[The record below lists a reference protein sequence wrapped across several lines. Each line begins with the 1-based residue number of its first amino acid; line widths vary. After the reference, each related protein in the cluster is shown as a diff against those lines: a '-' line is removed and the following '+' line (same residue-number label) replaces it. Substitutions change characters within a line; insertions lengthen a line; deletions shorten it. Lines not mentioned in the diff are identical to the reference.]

1 MTSATKPKPPLM
13 TGESRA
19 YPVLPLRD
27 IVVFP
32 HMIVPLFVGRE
43 KSIKALEE
51 VMRSDTFILL
61 ATQKNASDDDPAT
74 DAIYGIGT
82 LASVLQ
88 LLKLPDGTVKVLVE
102 GAARAEVKRYTDR
115 EDYYEADA
123 VVTADSS
130 GDQVEA
136 EALAR
141 SVVNEFEG
149 YVKLNKK
156 VSPEVVGVVQQ
167 IDDYAKLADTVA
179 SHLAVKIPDKQMIL
193 ETPSV
198 TERLEK
204 VLGLMESE
212 ISVLQV
218 EKRIRT
224 RVKRQMEKTQREYY
238 LNEQMKAIQKELG
251 DEDGKDEL
259 AEIEEKI
266 KRTKLSKEAR
276 EKAQHE
282 LKKLRQMSPMSA
294 EATVVRNYLDWLLSI
309 PWNKK
314 SKIKK
319 DLTLA
324 EQILDADHHGLEK
337 VKERIVEYLAVQQRA
352 NKLTGPILC
361 LVGPPGV
368 GKTSLG
374 KSIAKAT
381 GREFVRV
388 SLGGVRDEAEIRGHR
403 RTYIGSMP
411 GKVIQSMRK
420 AKTSNPL
427 FLLDEV
433 DKMGAD
439 FRGDPSSALLEVLD
453 PEQNHTFNDHYL
465 EVDYDLSNVMFITTA
480 NTLNIPPPLMDRME
494 IIRIAGYTE
503 DEKVEI
509 ARKHLIPH
517 AMVKHGLEPK
527 EWSIDD
533 AALLTLIRRY
543 TREAGV
549 RNLEREISTLIRKA
563 VKEITISKKLSVEV
577 TDSVVG
583 DYIGVPKYR
592 YGEVEDE
599 DQVGVVTGLAWTDV
613 GGELLTI
620 EAAMM
625 PGKGKMTVT
634 GNLRDV
640 MKESISAAA
649 SYVRMRAVAF
659 GIEPPAFDKRDIH
672 VHVPEGATP
681 KDGPSA
687 GVAMVTAIV
696 SVMTGIPVYRDVAMT
711 GEITLRGRVLP
722 IGGLKE
728 KLLAA
733 HRGGIK
739 TVLIPEENAKDLV
752 EINDSIKS
760 GTRHHSGL
768 AHGRGVDTRAGAQA
782 RTDHL
787 GGGDGQTGRRPRHH
801 RGRCIG
807 PDRALTTPANW
818 QS

>member
-1 MTSATKPKPPLM
+1 MTSATTSAKPRPPLIP
-13 TGESRA
+13 GETRS

-74 DAIYGIGT
+74 SAIYEMGT

-102 GAARAEVKRYTDR
+102 GAARAQVTRYTER
-115 EDYYEADA
+115 TEYYEADA
-123 VVTADSS
+123 IVATDTA
-130 GDQVEA
+130 GEQVEA

-141 SVVNEFEG
+141 SVINEFEN

-156 VSPEVVGVVQQ
+156 VSPEVVSVVQQ
-167 IDDYAKLADTVA
+167 IEDYAKLADTVA
-179 SHLAVKIPDKQMIL
+179 SHLAVKIPEKQTIL
-193 ETPSV
+193 ETAVV

-204 VLGLMESE
+204 VLALMESE

-251 DEDGKDEL
+251 DEEGKDEL
-259 AEIEEKI
+259 AEIEDKI
-266 KRTKLSKEAR
+266 KKTKLSKEAR
-276 EKAQHE
+276 EKATHE

-314 SKIKK
+314 SKVKK
-319 DLTLA
+319 DLKA
-324 EQILDADHHGLEK
+324 AQEILDADHFGLEK

-374 KSIAKAT
+374 KSIAKTT

-411 GKVIQSMRK
+411 GKIIQSMRK

-509 ARKHLIPH
+509 ARRHLIP
-517 AMVKHGLEPK
+517 AAIAKHGLDSK
-527 EWSIDD
+527 EWSIDEG
-533 AALLTLIRRY
+533 ALLLLIRRY

-549 RNLEREISTLIRKA
+549 RNLERELSTLIRKA
-563 VKEITISKKLSVEV
+563 VKELTMTKKKSVKVEV
-577 TDSVVG
+577 ANLSDFL
-583 DYIGVPKYR
+583 GVPKFR
-592 YGEVEDE
+592 YGELEDE
-599 DQVGVVTGLAWTDV
+599 DQIGVVTGLAWTDV

-625 PGKGKMTVT
+625 PGKGRMTVT

-649 SYVRMRAVAF
+649 SYVRMRAISF
-659 GIEPPAFDKRDIH
+659 GIEPPRFDKRDIH

-696 SVMTGIPVYRDVAMT
+696 SVMTGIAVRRDVAMT

-733 HRGGIK
+733 ARGGMK

-752 EINDSIKS
+752 EINESIKK
-760 GTRHHSGL
+760 GL
-768 AHGRGVDTRAGAQA
+768 DIVPVSRMDEV
-782 RTDHL
+782 L
-787 GGGDGQTGRRPRHH
+787 V
-801 RGRCIG
+801 
-807 PDRALTTPANW
+807 RALVRKPDAITWDEETAKPGVPAVAEPAAEDEA
-818 QS
+818 STLTAH

>member
-1 MTSATKPKPPLM
+1 MTSAAKPKPVL
-13 TGESRA
+13 TSGESRA

-74 DAIYGIGT
+74 DAIYTVGT

-102 GAARAEVKRYTDR
+102 GAARARVQHYTTR
-115 EDYYEADA
+115 EEYFEAEA
-123 VVTADSS
+123 VAIADSA

-141 SVVNEFEG
+141 SVINEFEG

-167 IDDYAKLADTVA
+167 IEDYAKLADTVA
-179 SHLAVKIPDKQMIL
+179 SHLAVKIPDKQVIL
-193 ETPSV
+193 ETPTI

-251 DEDGKDEL
+251 DEDGKDEI
-259 AEIEEKI
+259 AELEEKI
-266 KRTKLSKEAR
+266 KRTRLSKEAR

-282 LKKLRQMSPMSA
+282 VKKLRQMSPMSA

-319 DLTLA
+319 DLGLA
-324 EQILDADHHGLEK
+324 EQILDGDHFGLEK

-517 AMVKHGLEPK
+517 AVVKHGLTPK

-533 AALLTLIRRY
+533 EALLMLIRRY

-549 RNLEREISTLIRKA
+549 RNLERELSTLIRKA
-563 VKEITISKKLSVEV
+563 VKELTIKKTESVQV
-577 TDSVVG
+577 TIKVLA
-583 DYIGVPKYR
+583 DYLGVPKFR
-592 YGEVEDE
+592 FGEIEDE

-696 SVMTGIPVYRDVAMT
+696 SVMTGIPVHRDVAMT

-733 HRGGIK
+733 LRGGIK

-760 GTRHHSGL
+760 GLDIIPVSRMDEVL
-768 AHGRGVDTRAGAQA
+768 A
-782 RTDHL
+782 
-787 GGGDGQTGRRPRHH
+787 
-801 RGRCIG
+801 
-807 PDRALTTPANW
+807 RALTRKPEPITWEEATAKPVDVPDQAVEEDA
-818 QS
+818 SGLTAH

>member
-1 MTSATKPKPPLM
+1 MTSAAKPKPLLV

-74 DAIYGIGT
+74 DAIYTIGT

-102 GAARAEVKRYTDR
+102 GAARAQVKQYTDR
-115 EDYYEADA
+115 EEYFEAEA
-123 VVTADSS
+123 EVIADSS

-167 IDDYAKLADTVA
+167 IEDYAKLADTVA
-179 SHLAVKIPDKQMIL
+179 SHLAVKIPDKQTIL

-251 DEDGKDEL
+251 DEDGKDEV
-259 AEIEEKI
+259 AELEEKI

-282 LKKLRQMSPMSA
+282 IKKLRQMSPMSA

-324 EQILDADHHGLEK
+324 EQILDADHFGLEK

-453 PEQNHTFNDHYL
+453 PEQNHAFNDHYL

-517 AMVKHGLEPK
+517 AIVKHGLEPK

-533 AALLTLIRRY
+533 EALLTMIRRY

-549 RNLEREISTLIRKA
+549 RNLERELSTLIRKA
-563 VKEITISKKLSVEV
+563 VKELTITKKQSIEV
-577 TDSVVG
+577 TDKVLP
-583 DYIGVPKYR
+583 DYLGVPKYR

-620 EAAMM
+620 ESAMM

-649 SYVRMRAVAF
+649 SYVRMRAVSF

-696 SVMTGIPVYRDVAMT
+696 SVMTGIPVRRDVAMT

-739 TVLIPEENAKDLV
+739 TVVIPEENAKDLV

-760 GTRHHSGL
+760 GLDIIPASRMDEVLKHALVRMPEAIVWDEAAAKPVDVPEPVVEEDSSGL
-768 AHGRGVDTRAGAQA
+768 TAH
-782 RTDHL
+782 
-787 GGGDGQTGRRPRHH
+787 
-801 RGRCIG
+801 
-807 PDRALTTPANW
+807 
-818 QS
+818 

>member
-1 MTSATKPKPPLM
+1 
-13 TGESRA
+13 
-19 YPVLPLRD
+19 LPLRD

-74 DAIYGIGT
+74 DAIFEVGT

-102 GAARAEVKRYTDR
+102 GVERAKVLKYTDR
-115 EDYYEADA
+115 SDYYEADA
-123 VVTADSS
+123 SVLVDDV
-130 GDQVEA
+130 GERVEA
-136 EALAR
+136 EAMAR
-141 SVVNEFEG
+141 SVVTEFES

-156 VSPEVVGVVQQ
+156 VSPEVVGVIQQ
-167 IDDYAKLADTVA
+167 IEDYAKLADTVA
-179 SHLAVKIPDKQMIL
+179 SHLAVKIPDKQDIL
-193 ETPSV
+193 ETPVV
-198 TERLEK
+198 TQRLEK

-251 DEDGKDEL
+251 DEEGRDEL
-259 AEIEEKI
+259 QELEDKI
-266 KRTKLSKEAR
+266 KKTKLSKEAR
-276 EKAQHE
+276 EKATHE

-294 EATVVRNYLDWLLSI
+294 EATVVRNYLDWLVSI

-314 SKIKK
+314 SKVKK
-319 DLTLA
+319 DLNLA
-324 EQILDADHHGLEK
+324 EQILDADHYGLEK

-374 KSIAKAT
+374 KSIARAT

-427 FLLDEV
+427 FLFDEV

-517 AMVKHGLEPK
+517 AVTKHGLDPS

-533 AALLTLIRRY
+533 EALITIIRRY

-549 RNLEREISTLIRKA
+549 RNLERELSTLIRKA
-563 VKEITISKKLSVEV
+563 VKELMTSKKKSIAV
-577 TDSVVG
+577 TATSLG
-583 DYIGVPKYR
+583 DYLGVPKYR
-592 YGEVEDE
+592 YGEIESEDL
-599 DQVGVVTGLAWTDV
+599 VGMVTGLAWTDV

-620 EAAMM
+620 EGVMM

-649 SYVRMRAVAF
+649 SYVRSRAVAF
-659 GIEPPAFDKRDIH
+659 GIEPPLFDKRDIH

-696 SVMTGIPVYRDVAMT
+696 SVMTGIPVRRDVAMT

-733 HRGGIK
+733 SRGGMK

-752 EINDSIKS
+752 EISDTIKKGLDIVPVS
-760 GTRHHSGL
+760 RMDEVLERALVRKPEPITWDEEAAKLAEAAAAAEPVIEDDGSGL
-768 AHGRGVDTRAGAQA
+768 TAH
-782 RTDHL
+782 
-787 GGGDGQTGRRPRHH
+787 
-801 RGRCIG
+801 
-807 PDRALTTPANW
+807 
-818 QS
+818 

>member
-1 MTSATKPKPPLM
+1 MTAKPRPQLQP
-13 TGESRA
+13 GETRA

-74 DAIYGIGT
+74 DSIFEVGT

-102 GAARAEVKRYTDR
+102 GAERAKVLKYTDR
-115 EDYYEADA
+115 SDYYEADA
-123 VVTADSS
+123 TVLADDQ
-130 GDQVEA
+130 GDRVEA
-136 EALAR
+136 EAMAR
-141 SVVNEFEG
+141 SVVTEFEN

-156 VSPEVVGVVQQ
+156 VSPEVVGVIQQ
-167 IDDYAKLADTVA
+167 IEDYAKLADTVA
-179 SHLAVKIPDKQMIL
+179 SHLAVKIPDKQDIL
-193 ETPSV
+193 ETPTV
-198 TERLEK
+198 TQRLEK

-251 DEDGKDEL
+251 DEEGKDEL
-259 AEIEEKI
+259 AELEDKI
-266 KRTKLSKEAR
+266 KKTKLSKEAR
-276 EKAQHE
+276 EKATHE

-314 SKIKK
+314 SKVKK
-319 DLTLA
+319 DLVGA
-324 EQILDADHHGLEK
+324 EKILNNDHYGLEK

-411 GKVIQSMRK
+411 GKIIQSMRK

-465 EVDYDLSNVMFITTA
+465 EVDYDLSSVMFITTA

-509 ARKHLIPH
+509 ARKHLIP
-517 AMVKHGLEPK
+517 AAVAKHGLDPK
-527 EWSIDD
+527 EWSVDD
-533 AALLTLIRRY
+533 EGLLLMIRRY

-549 RNLEREISTLIRKA
+549 RNLERELSTLIRKA
-563 VKEITISKKLSVEV
+563 VKELMTSKKKSIAV
-577 TDSVVG
+577 TAATVG
-583 DYIGVPKYR
+583 DYLGVPKHR
-592 YGEVEDE
+592 YGEVEAE
-599 DQVGVVTGLAWTDV
+599 DLVGMVTGLAWTDV

-620 EAAMM
+620 EGVMM

-649 SYVRMRAVAF
+649 SYVRSRAVAF
-659 GIEPPAFDKRDIH
+659 GIEPPLFDKRDIH

-696 SVMTGIPVYRDVAMT
+696 SVMTGIPARRDVAMT

-733 HRGGIK
+733 ARGGIK

-752 EINDSIKS
+752 EISETIKK
-760 GTRHHSGL
+760 GLEIIPVTRMDEVLAHALVRTPEPIEWDEASAKLAAEAAAAEPVVEDDGSGL
-768 AHGRGVDTRAGAQA
+768 TAH
-782 RTDHL
+782 
-787 GGGDGQTGRRPRHH
+787 
-801 RGRCIG
+801 
-807 PDRALTTPANW
+807 
-818 QS
+818 

>member
-1 MTSATKPKPPLM
+1 MTVAKPRPPLAP
-13 TGESRA
+13 GETRV

-32 HMIVPLFVGRE
+32 HVIAPLFVGRK
-43 KSIKALEE
+43 KSILALEE

-74 DAIYGIGT
+74 EAIYEVGT

-102 GAARAEVKRYTDR
+102 GAQRAKVVKYTNCS
-115 EDYYEADA
+115 EYYEAEA
-123 VVTADSS
+123 VAL
-130 GDQVEA
+130 GDTMGERVEA
-136 EALAR
+136 RALAR
-141 SVVNEFEG
+141 AVTNEFEN
-149 YVKLNKK
+149 YVKLNKRGP
-156 VSPEVVGVVQQ
+156 PEVVGVVQQ
-167 IDDYAKLADTVA
+167 IEDYAELADTVA
-179 SHLAVKIPDKQMIL
+179 SHLALKIPDRQAIL
-193 ETPSV
+193 ETTAV

-204 VLGLMESE
+204 LLGLIESE
-212 ISVLQV
+212 ISMLQV

-224 RVKRQMEKTQREYY
+224 RVKRQMEKTQREFF
-238 LNEQMKAIQKELG
+238 LHEQMKAIQKELG
-251 DEDGKDEL
+251 DEEGKDEL
-259 AEIEEKI
+259 AEIEDKI
-266 KRTKLSKEAR
+266 KKTKLSKEAR
-276 EKAQHE
+276 EKATHE

-294 EATVVRNYLDWLLSI
+294 ESTVVRNYLDWLLSI
-309 PWNKK
+309 PWAKR

-319 DLTLA
+319 DLKLA
-324 EQILDADHHGLEK
+324 QEVLDNDHFGLEK

-361 LVGPPGV
+361 LVGPAGV

-374 KSIAKAT
+374 RSIARAT
-381 GREFVRV
+381 GRDFVRF
-388 SLGGVRDEAEIRGHR
+388 SLGGVHDEAEIRGHR

-411 GKVIQSMRK
+411 GKIIQSMRK

-465 EVDYDLSNVMFITTA
+465 EVDYDLSHVMFITTA

-517 AMVKHGLEPK
+517 AITKHGLDSK
-527 EWSIDD
+527 EWAVDD
-533 AALLTLIRRY
+533 EALLTIIRRY

-549 RNLEREISTLIRKA
+549 RNLERELSTLIRKA
-563 VKEITISKKLSVEV
+563 VKELILSEKKSVKASA
-577 TDSVVG
+577 DNLA
-583 DYIGVPKYR
+583 DYLGVPKYR
-592 YGEVEDE
+592 YGEVEDK
-599 DQVGVVTGLAWTDV
+599 DQIGIVTGLAWTDV

-625 PGKGKMTVT
+625 PGKGRMTVT

-659 GIEPPAFDKRDIH
+659 GIMPPLFENRDIH

-687 GVAMVTAIV
+687 GVAMATAIV
-696 SVMTGIPVYRDVAMT
+696 SVMTGIPVRRDVAMT
-711 GEITLRGRVLP
+711 GEITLRGRVWP
-722 IGGLKE
+722 VAGLKE

-733 HRGGIK
+733 LRGGIK

-752 EINDSIKS
+752 EISESIKKALDIVPVS
-760 GTRHHSGL
+760 RMDEVLARAMTRKPERIEWDETTTNAAAVPEEAPVEEEAWTL
-768 AHGRGVDTRAGAQA
+768 TAH
-782 RTDHL
+782 
-787 GGGDGQTGRRPRHH
+787 
-801 RGRCIG
+801 
-807 PDRALTTPANW
+807 
-818 QS
+818 

>member
-1 MTSATKPKPPLM
+1 MTNKPRPQLQP
-13 TGESRA
+13 GETRA

-74 DAIYGIGT
+74 DAIFEVGT

-102 GAARAEVKRYTDR
+102 GAERAKVLKYTDR
-115 EDYYEADA
+115 NDYFEADA
-123 VVTADSS
+123 TVLADDT
-130 GDQVEA
+130 GERVEA
-136 EALAR
+136 EAMAR
-141 SVVNEFEG
+141 SVVTEFEN

-156 VSPEVVGVVQQ
+156 VSPEVIGVIQQ
-167 IDDYAKLADTVA
+167 IEDYAKLADTVA
-179 SHLAVKIPDKQMIL
+179 SHLAVKIPDKQDIL
-193 ETPSV
+193 ETPIV

-251 DEDGKDEL
+251 DEEGKDEL
-259 AEIEEKI
+259 QELEDKI
-266 KRTKLSKEAR
+266 KKTKLSKEAR
-276 EKAQHE
+276 EKATHE

-314 SKIKK
+314 SKVKK
-319 DLTLA
+319 DLVGA
-324 EQILDADHHGLEK
+324 EKILDADHYGLEK

-517 AMVKHGLEPK
+517 AVTKHGLESK

-533 AALLTLIRRY
+533 EALLLMIRRY

-549 RNLEREISTLIRKA
+549 RNLERELSTLIRKA
-563 VKEITISKKLSVEV
+563 VKELMTSKKKAITV
-577 TDSVVG
+577 TAATLG
-583 DYIGVPKYR
+583 DYLGVPKHR
-592 YGEVEDE
+592 YGEVEAE
-599 DQVGVVTGLAWTDV
+599 DLVGMVTGLAWTDV

-620 EAAMM
+620 EGVMM

-649 SYVRMRAVAF
+649 SYVRSRAVAF
-659 GIEPPAFDKRDIH
+659 GIEPPLFDKRDIH

-696 SVMTGIPVYRDVAMT
+696 SVMTGIPVRRDVAMT

-733 HRGGIK
+733 QRGGIK

-752 EINDSIKS
+752 EISETIKK
-760 GTRHHSGL
+760 GLEIIPVTRMDEVLAHALVRKPEPIEWDEASAKLAAEAAAAEQVPDDDGSGL
-768 AHGRGVDTRAGAQA
+768 TAH
-782 RTDHL
+782 
-787 GGGDGQTGRRPRHH
+787 
-801 RGRCIG
+801 
-807 PDRALTTPANW
+807 
-818 QS
+818 

>member
-1 MTSATKPKPPLM
+1 MTLAKPRPPL
-13 TGESRA
+13 TPGETRA

-51 VMRSDTFILL
+51 VMRSDTFIML

-74 DAIYGIGT
+74 DSIYETGT

-102 GAARAEVKRYTDR
+102 GAQRGKVLKYTDR
-115 EDYYEADA
+115 SDYFEADA
-123 VVTADSS
+123 VVLPDVV
-130 GDQVEA
+130 GERVEL

-141 SVVNEFEG
+141 SVITEFEN

-167 IDDYAKLADTVA
+167 IEDYAKLADTVA
-179 SHLAVKIPDKQMIL
+179 SHLAVKIPDKQAIL
-193 ETPSV
+193 ENTSV
-198 TERLEK
+198 AERLEK

-251 DEDGKDEL
+251 DDEGKDEL
-259 AEIEEKI
+259 AELEDKI
-266 KRTKLSKEAR
+266 KKTKLSKEAR

-314 SKIKK
+314 SRVKK
-319 DLTLA
+319 DLKAAQDL
-324 EQILDADHHGLEK
+324 LDSDHFGLEK

-381 GREFVRV
+381 GRDFVRV

-411 GKVIQSMRK
+411 GKIIQSMRK
-420 AKTSNPL
+420 AKSSNPM
-427 FLLDEV
+427 FLLDEI

-453 PEQNHTFNDHYL
+453 PEQNHTFSDHYL

-480 NTLNIPPPLMDRME
+480 NTFNIPAPLMDRME

-503 DEKVEI
+503 DEKLEI
-509 ARKHLIPH
+509 ARNHLIP
-517 AMVKHGLEPK
+517 AAISKHGLTTK

-533 AALLTLIRRY
+533 EALLLLIRRY

-549 RNLEREISTLIRKA
+549 RNLEREISNLIRKA
-563 VKEITISKKLSVEV
+563 VKDLTLKKKTSIKVDIKSLGE
-577 TDSVVG
+577 
-583 DYIGVPKYR
+583 YLGVPKYR
-592 YGEVEDE
+592 FGEIEDS
-599 DQVGVVTGLAWTDV
+599 DLVGVVTGLAWTEV

-620 EAAMM
+620 EGVMM

-640 MKESISAAA
+640 MKEFDLGGRILRPLAIDCLRHRAAA
-649 SYVRMRAVAF
+649 VRQARHPRARAGRCDTEGRPVRRRRDGHLDCF
-659 GIEPPAFDKRDIH
+659 GADR
-672 VHVPEGATP
+672 
-681 KDGPSA
+681 
-687 GVAMVTAIV
+687 
-696 SVMTGIPVYRDVAMT
+696 
-711 GEITLRGRVLP
+711 
-722 IGGLKE
+722 
-728 KLLAA
+728 
-733 HRGGIK
+733 
-739 TVLIPEENAKDLV
+739 
-752 EINDSIKS
+752 
-760 GTRHHSGL
+760 HSGPP
-768 AHGRGVDTRAGAQA
+768 GY
-782 RTDHL
+782 
-787 GGGDGQTGRRPRHH
+787 RH
-801 RGRCIG
+801 
-807 PDRALTTPANW
+807 DR
-818 QS
+818 